1 MRVLLVED
9 DALLGQAVQL
19 GLSDREFSV
28 HWVRTGGA
36 AVSELNH
43 NEYDAMVLDLGLPDL
58 DGSRVLSS
66 SRKRGV
72 TIPIL
77 VLTARDQVHDKIA
90 HLDAG
95 ADDYLTKPFDMNELA
110 ARLRA
115 VCRRQLGQASADI
128 TVGPIML
135 NTNTRDVRVADEP
148 LNLSRR
154 EFELLKTLMSA
165 PERVLSRDRLETAV
179 FQGETE
185 IESNALEVHVSNLRR
200 KLGHKEWIETIR
212 GIGYRLK
219 CNS

>member
-19 GLSDREFSV
+19 GLSDRDFSV

-36 AVSELNH
+36 AISELNH
-43 NEYDAMVLDLGLPDL
+43 NEYDAMILDLGLPDL

-66 SRKRGV
+66 IRKRGGI
-72 TIPIL
+72 IPIL
-77 VLTARDQVHDKIA
+77 VLTAREHVHDKIA

-115 VCRRQLGQASADI
+115 LCRRRIGQASSDMQ
-128 TVGPIML
+128 VGPLQL
-135 NTNTRDVRVADEP
+135 NVNTREVSVAGESIS
-148 LNLSRR
+148 LSRR
-154 EFELLKTLMSA
+154 EFELLKAMMSA
-165 PERVLSRDRLETAV
+165 PERVLSRDRLEQAV
-179 FQGETE
+179 FQSETD

-219 CNS
+219 CN